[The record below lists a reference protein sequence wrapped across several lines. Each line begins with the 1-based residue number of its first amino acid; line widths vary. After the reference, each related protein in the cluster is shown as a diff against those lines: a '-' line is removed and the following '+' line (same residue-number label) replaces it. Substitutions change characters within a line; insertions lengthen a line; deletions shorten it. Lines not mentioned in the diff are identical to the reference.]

1 MSTDPLR
8 LAVIIGS
15 TRQPRLGDAI
25 ADWFV
30 GRCAA
35 RDEFVVDLIDL
46 AEIALPAVLP
56 RHAPAPVRAYVGRID
71 IADAFVM
78 VTPEYNHGYP
88 ASVKQAI
95 DVAGREWAAKPVG
108 FVSYGGISGGIRAV
122 EQLRQVFPE
131 VDAATVRRSVAF
143 PRVWTLLDEHR
154 RLRDSDFAEAAAE
167 QMLDQLVWWGTAL
180 RTARRSDNDAA
191 A

>member
-15 TRQPRLGDAI
+15 TRKPRIGEAV

-30 GRCAA
+30 GRCAH
-35 RDEFVVDLIDL
+35 RKEFVVDLIDL
-46 AEIALPAVLP
+46 AEVDLPAVLP
-56 RHAPAPVRAYVGRID
+56 RHAPSPVRSYVARID
-71 IADAFVM
+71 TADAFVM

-131 VDAATVRRSVAF
+131 VDATTVRRSVAF
-143 PRVWTLLDEHR
+143 PKVWGLLDDHGG
-154 RLRDSDFAEAAAE
+154 LRDSDFAEAAAE

-180 RTARRSDNDAA
+180 RNARHSDTDAA